1 MNRYSTYNT
10 RSNIYYKKNKRIQN
24 IFNLKKLIF
33 PPITDIKINKIMIDT
48 ESIKYIT
55 FNTSA
60 QEITNI
66 IINSMND
73 FPCPPDK
80 ELDDWILIN
89 NQDKVKHLIIT
100 EMTAGV
106 GGNVL
111 NFAKFFKLVN
121 AIEVNKIR
129 YEYLKSNVKLYEY
142 ENVNFYNNNS
152 VDLLINQNNI
162 VQDIVFFDPPWGGRD
177 YKLHKTLRLDF
188 DKFSVECIC
197 NELLTKSKAKMIVM
211 KLPNNY
217 DFDFMFETLKI
228 YKIEKYILD
237 KMVIVIIKLFNNNL
251 V

>member
-33 PPITDIKINKIMIDT
+33 PPIIDAKINKIMIDT

-66 IINSMND
+66 IINSVND
-73 FPCPPDK
+73 FPCPLGKEPDY
-80 ELDDWILIN
+80 WISLN
-89 NQDKVKHLIIT
+89 NQDKAKNLIIT

-111 NFAKFFKLVN
+111 NFAKYFKFVN
-121 AIEVNKIR
+121 AIEINKIR
-129 YEYLKSNVKLYEY
+129 YDYLKSNVELYEY
-142 ENVNFYNNNS
+142 GNVNFYNDNS
-152 VDLLINQNNI
+152 ADLLIRQDNI
-162 VQDIVFFDPPWGGRD
+162 IQDIIFFDPPWGGRD

-188 DKFSVECIC
+188 DKISIESIC
-197 NELLTKSKAKMIVM
+197 DELLKKSKAKIIVM
-211 KLPNNY
+211 KLPSNY

-228 YKIEKYILD
+228 YKIDKFILD
-237 KMVIVIIKLFNNNL
+237 KMVIVIIKLLNNNL
-251 V
+251 I

>member
-33 PPITDIKINKIMIDT
+33 PPITDMKINKIMIDT

-73 FPCPPDK
+73 FPCPLDK
-80 ELDDWILIN
+80 ELNNWISIN
-89 NQDKVKHLIIT
+89 NQDKVKNLTIT

-111 NFAKFFKLVN
+111 NFAKFFKFVN
-121 AIEVNKIR
+121 AIEINKIR
-129 YEYLKSNVKLYEY
+129 YDYLKSNVKLYEY
-142 ENVNFYNNNS
+142 ENVNFYNDNS

-162 VQDIVFFDPPWGGRD
+162 IQDIVFFDPPWGGRD

-188 DKFSVECIC
+188 DKFSIESIC
-197 NELLTKSKAKMIVM
+197 SELLTKSKTKMIVM
-211 KLPNNY
+211 KLPSNY

-228 YKIEKYILD
+228 YKIEKYVLD
-237 KMVIVIIKLFNNNL
+237 KMVIVIIKLFINNL
-251 V
+251 I